1 MNMSVRLNNLAAVST
16 GTARAVFESA
26 NAAYRAIFENEENE
40 LAELSELG
48 NELGDDLGTEA
59 ETEDPNATQEP
70 AEQTEQPSP
79 EQPAPEQSGPA
90 PEPQNVNA
98 QSQPASISA
107 DALIKELK
115 DLKYDE
121 KIRIV
126 AQKMKRAAK
135 GKAPDAE
142 DMAKPVAEA
151 IAKYMTKKGY
161 AAMDKEDF
169 EKALEYSRIVK
180 YNPDNV
186 HYAFFGRYSEA
197 FCMMQLAKRNSMF
210 TMEEAERRY
219 QEEIAFFRNEM
230 LKTNENAAY
239 ALVFRTRMYAEI
251 GKFTKAE
258 ELADLMA
265 DSDKAEMMDYIAQC
279 RKEQE

>member
-1 MNMSVRLNNLAAVST
+1 MNMSVRLNNLAAIST
-16 GTARAVFESA
+16 GSARAVFESA
-26 NAAYRAIFENEENE
+26 NAAYNAIFEGEEDE

-48 NELGDDLGTEA
+48 NELGDDLGAGE
-59 ETEDPNATQEP
+59 ET
-70 AEQTEQPSP
+70 TEQPAEEPAP
-79 EQPAPEQSGPA
+79 EQPAPEQPAPEPSAPA

-169 EKALEYSRIVK
+169 EKVVK
-180 YNPDNV
+180 TTIMSATTQAEKVQTQSTENQP
-186 HYAFFGRYSEA
+186 APEQPAEA
-197 FCMMQLAKRNSMF
+197 APAPEAPAEEPPA
-210 TMEEAERRY
+210 EEAP
-219 QEEIAFFRNEM
+219 
-230 LKTNENAAY
+230 
-239 ALVFRTRMYAEI
+239 
-251 GKFTKAE
+251 AE
-258 ELADLMA
+258 EPP
-265 DSDKAEMMDYIAQC
+265 AEGGD
-279 RKEQE
+279 ETGDELGL

>member
-26 NAAYRAIFENEENE
+26 NAAYRAIFEGEEDE

-48 NELGDDLGTEA
+48 NELGDDLSAVET
-59 ETEDPNATQEP
+59 TEDSNATQEP
-70 AEQTEQPSP
+70 AEQP
-79 EQPAPEQSGPA
+79 EKPAPEQPA

-161 AAMDKEDF
+161 AAMSKEDF
-169 EKALEYSRIVK
+169 EKVVK
-180 YNPDNV
+180 TTIMSATTQAEKVQKQSTESQTAPEQP
-186 HYAFFGRYSEA
+186 AEA
-197 FCMMQLAKRNSMF
+197 APAPEAPV
-210 TMEEAERRY
+210 EEAP
-219 QEEIAFFRNEM
+219 
-230 LKTNENAAY
+230 
-239 ALVFRTRMYAEI
+239 
-251 GKFTKAE
+251 AE
-258 ELADLMA
+258 EAP
-265 DSDKAEMMDYIAQC
+265 AEGGGD
-279 RKEQE
+279 ENTGDELGL

>member
-1 MNMSVRLNNLAAVST
+1 MNMSVRLNNLAAIST

-26 NAAYRAIFENEENE
+26 NAAYSAIFEGEEDE

-48 NELGDDLGTEA
+48 NELGDDLGTDE
-59 ETEDPNATQEP
+59 ETEDPNAAQEP
-70 AEQTEQPSP
+70 AEQP
-79 EQPAPEQSGPA
+79 EQPAPEQPA

-107 DALIKELK
+107 DALIEELK
-115 DLKYDE
+115 NLKYDE

-161 AAMDKEDF
+161 AAMSKEDF
-169 EKALEYSRIVK
+169 EKVVK
-180 YNPDNV
+180 TTIMSATTQAEKVQKQSTENRP
-186 HYAFFGRYSEA
+186 APEQPSEA
-197 FCMMQLAKRNSMF
+197 VSAS
-210 TMEEAERRY
+210 EA
-219 QEEIAFFRNEM
+219 
-230 LKTNENAAY
+230 T
-239 ALVFRTRMYAEI
+239 
-251 GKFTKAE
+251 AE
-258 ELADLMA
+258 EPPTKEAP
-265 DSDKAEMMDYIAQC
+265 AEEPPGEGGDGTGD
-279 RKEQE
+279 ELGL

>member
-26 NAAYRAIFENEENE
+26 NAAYRAIFEGEEDE

-48 NELGDDLGTEA
+48 NELGDDLSAVET
-59 ETEDPNATQEP
+59 TEDSNATQEP
-70 AEQTEQPSP
+70 AEQP

-115 DLKYDE
+115 NLKYDE

-161 AAMDKEDF
+161 AAMSKEDF
-169 EKALEYSRIVK
+169 EKVVK
-180 YNPDNV
+180 TTIMSATKQAEKAQTQSTENQP
-186 HYAFFGRYSEA
+186 APEQPAEA
-197 FCMMQLAKRNSMF
+197 VSAP
-210 TMEEAERRY
+210 EAP
-219 QEEIAFFRNEM
+219 
-230 LKTNENAAY
+230 
-239 ALVFRTRMYAEI
+239 
-251 GKFTKAE
+251 AE
-258 ELADLMA
+258 EPPAKEA
-265 DSDKAEMMDYIAQC
+265 PAEEPPAEGGDNI
-279 RKEQE
+279 

>member
-26 NAAYRAIFENEENE
+26 NAAYRAIFEGEEDE

-48 NELGDDLGTEA
+48 NELGDDLSAA
-59 ETEDPNATQEP
+59 ETTEDSNATQEP
-70 AEQTEQPSP
+70 AEQP

-115 DLKYDE
+115 NLKYDE

-151 IAKYMTKKGY
+151 IARYMTKKGY
-161 AAMDKEDF
+161 AAMSKEDF
-169 EKALEYSRIVK
+169 EKVVK
-180 YNPDNV
+180 TTIMSATTQAEKVQKQSTESQTAPEQP
-186 HYAFFGRYSEA
+186 AEA
-197 FCMMQLAKRNSMF
+197 APAPEAPV
-210 TMEEAERRY
+210 EEAP
-219 QEEIAFFRNEM
+219 
-230 LKTNENAAY
+230 
-239 ALVFRTRMYAEI
+239 
-251 GKFTKAE
+251 AE
-258 ELADLMA
+258 EAPTEGGGDENTGDELGL
-265 DSDKAEMMDYIAQC
+265 
-279 RKEQE
+279 

>member
-26 NAAYRAIFENEENE
+26 NAAYRAIFEGEEDE

-48 NELGDDLGTEA
+48 NELGDDLSAVET
-59 ETEDPNATQEP
+59 TEDSNATQEP
-70 AEQTEQPSP
+70 AEQP
-79 EQPAPEQSGPA
+79 EKPAPEQPA

-169 EKALEYSRIVK
+169 EKVVK
-180 YNPDNV
+180 TTIMSATKQAEKVQTQSTENQP
-186 HYAFFGRYSEA
+186 APEQPAEA
-197 FCMMQLAKRNSMF
+197 APAPEAPAEEPPA
-210 TMEEAERRY
+210 EEAP
-219 QEEIAFFRNEM
+219 
-230 LKTNENAAY
+230 
-239 ALVFRTRMYAEI
+239 
-251 GKFTKAE
+251 AE
-258 ELADLMA
+258 EPP
-265 DSDKAEMMDYIAQC
+265 AEGGD
-279 RKEQE
+279 ETGDELGL

>member
-26 NAAYRAIFENEENE
+26 NAAYRAIFEGEEDE

-48 NELGDDLGTEA
+48 NELGDDLSAVET
-59 ETEDPNATQEP
+59 TEDSNATQEP
-70 AEQTEQPSP
+70 AEQP

-115 DLKYDE
+115 NLKYDE

-161 AAMDKEDF
+161 AAMSKEDF
-169 EKALEYSRIVK
+169 EKVVK
-180 YNPDNV
+180 TTIMSATTQAEKVQKQSTESQTAPEQP
-186 HYAFFGRYSEA
+186 AEA
-197 FCMMQLAKRNSMF
+197 APAP
-210 TMEEAERRY
+210 EA
-219 QEEIAFFRNEM
+219 
-230 LKTNENAAY
+230 T
-239 ALVFRTRMYAEI
+239 
-251 GKFTKAE
+251 AE
-258 ELADLMA
+258 EPPTKEAPAEEPPAEGGDGT
-265 DSDKAEMMDYIAQC
+265 SDELGL
-279 RKEQE
+279 

>member
-48 NELGDDLGTEA
+48 NELGDDLGTNE

-70 AEQTEQPSP
+70 AEQTEQPAS

-115 DLKYDE
+115 DRTVVTNGDQTTTICKYLTE
-121 KIRIV
+121 
-126 AQKMKRAAK
+126 
-135 GKAPDAE
+135 GKSF
-142 DMAKPVAEA
+142 
-151 IAKYMTKKGY
+151 
-161 AAMDKEDF
+161 F
-169 EKALEYSRIVK
+169 ERC
-180 YNPDNV
+180 
-186 HYAFFGRYSEA
+186 G
-197 FCMMQLAKRNSMF
+197 CG
-210 TMEEAERRY
+210 T
-219 QEEIAFFRNEM
+219 
-230 LKTNENAAY
+230 
-239 ALVFRTRMYAEI
+239 
-251 GKFTKAE
+251 
-258 ELADLMA
+258 
-265 DSDKAEMMDYIAQC
+265 
-279 RKEQE
+279 

>member
-26 NAAYRAIFENEENE
+26 NAAYRAIFEGEEDE

-48 NELGDDLGTEA
+48 NELGDDLSAVET
-59 ETEDPNATQEP
+59 TEDSNATQEP
-70 AEQTEQPSP
+70 AEQP

-161 AAMDKEDF
+161 AAMSKEDF
-169 EKALEYSRIVK
+169 EKVVK
-180 YNPDNV
+180 TTIMSATKQAEKVQKQSTENQTAPEQPP
-186 HYAFFGRYSEA
+186 EA
-197 FCMMQLAKRNSMF
+197 VSAPEAPGEEPPAK
-210 TMEEAERRY
+210 EAP
-219 QEEIAFFRNEM
+219 
-230 LKTNENAAY
+230 
-239 ALVFRTRMYAEI
+239 
-251 GKFTKAE
+251 AE
-258 ELADLMA
+258 EPP
-265 DSDKAEMMDYIAQC
+265 AEGEDGTGD
-279 RKEQE
+279 ELGL

>member
-1 MNMSVRLNNLAAVST
+1 MCMSVRLNNLAAVST

-26 NAAYRAIFENEENE
+26 NAAYRAIFEGEEDE

-48 NELGDDLGTEA
+48 NELGDDLGANE

-70 AEQTEQPSP
+70 AEQP

-115 DLKYDE
+115 NLKYDE

-161 AAMDKEDF
+161 AAMSKEDF
-169 EKALEYSRIVK
+169 EKVVK
-180 YNPDNV
+180 TTIMSATTQAEKVQKQSTESQTAPEQP
-186 HYAFFGRYSEA
+186 AEA
-197 FCMMQLAKRNSMF
+197 APAPEAPV
-210 TMEEAERRY
+210 EEAP
-219 QEEIAFFRNEM
+219 
-230 LKTNENAAY
+230 
-239 ALVFRTRMYAEI
+239 
-251 GKFTKAE
+251 AE
-258 ELADLMA
+258 EAPTEGGGDENTGDELGL
-265 DSDKAEMMDYIAQC
+265 
-279 RKEQE
+279 

>member
-26 NAAYRAIFENEENE
+26 NAAYRAIFEGEEDE

-48 NELGDDLGTEA
+48 NELGDDLSAVET
-59 ETEDPNATQEP
+59 TEDSNATQEP
-70 AEQTEQPSP
+70 AEQP

-115 DLKYDE
+115 NLKYDE

-161 AAMDKEDF
+161 AAMSKEDF
-169 EKALEYSRIVK
+169 EKVVK
-180 YNPDNV
+180 TTIMSATKQAEKVQKQSTENQP
-186 HYAFFGRYSEA
+186 APEQPAEA
-197 FCMMQLAKRNSMF
+197 APAPEAPAEEPPA
-210 TMEEAERRY
+210 EEAP
-219 QEEIAFFRNEM
+219 
-230 LKTNENAAY
+230 
-239 ALVFRTRMYAEI
+239 
-251 GKFTKAE
+251 AE
-258 ELADLMA
+258 EPP
-265 DSDKAEMMDYIAQC
+265 AEGGD
-279 RKEQE
+279 ETGDELGL

>member
-26 NAAYRAIFENEENE
+26 NAAYSAIFEGEEDE

-48 NELGDDLGTEA
+48 NELGDDLSAVET
-59 ETEDPNATQEP
+59 TEDSNATQEP
-70 AEQTEQPSP
+70 AEQP

-161 AAMDKEDF
+161 AAMSKEDF
-169 EKALEYSRIVK
+169 EKVVK
-180 YNPDNV
+180 TTIMSATKQAEKAQTQSTENQP
-186 HYAFFGRYSEA
+186 APEQPAEA
-197 FCMMQLAKRNSMF
+197 APAP
-210 TMEEAERRY
+210 EAP
-219 QEEIAFFRNEM
+219 
-230 LKTNENAAY
+230 
-239 ALVFRTRMYAEI
+239 
-251 GKFTKAE
+251 AE
-258 ELADLMA
+258 EPPAKEAPAEEPPAEGGDGT
-265 DSDKAEMMDYIAQC
+265 SDELGL
-279 RKEQE
+279 

>member
-26 NAAYRAIFENEENE
+26 NAAYRAIFEGEEDE

-48 NELGDDLGTEA
+48 NELGDDLSAVET
-59 ETEDPNATQEP
+59 TEDSNATQEP
-70 AEQTEQPSP
+70 AEQP

-115 DLKYDE
+115 NLKYDE

-161 AAMDKEDF
+161 AAMSKEDF
-169 EKALEYSRIVK
+169 EKVVK
-180 YNPDNV
+180 TTIMSATTQAEKVQKQSTENQP
-186 HYAFFGRYSEA
+186 APEQPSEA
-197 FCMMQLAKRNSMF
+197 ASASEA
-210 TMEEAERRY
+210 TAEETPAEEAP
-219 QEEIAFFRNEM
+219 
-230 LKTNENAAY
+230 
-239 ALVFRTRMYAEI
+239 
-251 GKFTKAE
+251 AE
-258 ELADLMA
+258 EPP
-265 DSDKAEMMDYIAQC
+265 AEGGEENTGD
-279 RKEQE
+279 ELGL

>member
-26 NAAYRAIFENEENE
+26 NAAYRAIFEGEEDE

-48 NELGDDLGTEA
+48 NELGDDLSAA
-59 ETEDPNATQEP
+59 ETTEDSNATQEP
-70 AEQTEQPSP
+70 AEQP

-115 DLKYDE
+115 NLKYDE

-161 AAMDKEDF
+161 AAMSKEDF
-169 EKALEYSRIVK
+169 EKVVK
-180 YNPDNV
+180 TTIMSATTQAEKVQKQSTENQP
-186 HYAFFGRYSEA
+186 APEQPSEA
-197 FCMMQLAKRNSMF
+197 VSAS
-210 TMEEAERRY
+210 EA
-219 QEEIAFFRNEM
+219 
-230 LKTNENAAY
+230 T
-239 ALVFRTRMYAEI
+239 
-251 GKFTKAE
+251 AE
-258 ELADLMA
+258 EPPAKEA
-265 DSDKAEMMDYIAQC
+265 PAEEPPGEGGDGAGD
-279 RKEQE
+279 ELGL

>member
-1 MNMSVRLNNLAAVST
+1 MNMSVRLNNLAAIST

-26 NAAYRAIFENEENE
+26 NAAYSAIFEGEEDE

-48 NELGDDLGTEA
+48 NELGDDLGTDE
-59 ETEDPNATQEP
+59 ETEDPNAAQEP
-70 AEQTEQPSP
+70 AEQPEQPAP
-79 EQPAPEQSGPA
+79 EHPAPEQSGPA

-135 GKAPDAE
+135 GKTPDAE

-161 AAMDKEDF
+161 AAMSKEDF
-169 EKALEYSRIVK
+169 EKVVK
-180 YNPDNV
+180 TTIMSATTQAEKVQKQSTENQP
-186 HYAFFGRYSEA
+186 APEQPSEA
-197 FCMMQLAKRNSMF
+197 ASASEA
-210 TMEEAERRY
+210 TAEETPAEEAP
-219 QEEIAFFRNEM
+219 
-230 LKTNENAAY
+230 
-239 ALVFRTRMYAEI
+239 
-251 GKFTKAE
+251 AE
-258 ELADLMA
+258 EPP
-265 DSDKAEMMDYIAQC
+265 AEGGEENTGD
-279 RKEQE
+279 ELGL

>member
-1 MNMSVRLNNLAAVST
+1 MNMSVRLNNLAAIST

-26 NAAYRAIFENEENE
+26 NAAYRAIFEGEEDE

-48 NELGDDLGTEA
+48 NELGDDLSAVET
-59 ETEDPNATQEP
+59 TEDSNATQEP
-70 AEQTEQPSP
+70 AEQP

-161 AAMDKEDF
+161 AAMSKEDF
-169 EKALEYSRIVK
+169 EKVVK
-180 YNPDNV
+180 TTIMSATTQAEKVQKQSTENQP
-186 HYAFFGRYSEA
+186 APEQPSEA
-197 FCMMQLAKRNSMF
+197 ASASEA
-210 TMEEAERRY
+210 TAEETPAEEAP
-219 QEEIAFFRNEM
+219 
-230 LKTNENAAY
+230 
-239 ALVFRTRMYAEI
+239 
-251 GKFTKAE
+251 AE
-258 ELADLMA
+258 EPP
-265 DSDKAEMMDYIAQC
+265 AEGGEENTGD
-279 RKEQE
+279 ELGL

>member
-26 NAAYRAIFENEENE
+26 NAAYRAIFEGEEDE

-59 ETEDPNATQEP
+59 ETEGPNATQEP
-70 AEQTEQPSP
+70 AEQP

-115 DLKYDE
+115 NLKYDE

-161 AAMDKEDF
+161 AAMSKEDF
-169 EKALEYSRIVK
+169 EKVVK
-180 YNPDNV
+180 TTIMSATTQAEKVQKQSTENQP
-186 HYAFFGRYSEA
+186 APEQPAEA
-197 FCMMQLAKRNSMF
+197 PAPEAPVEEPPAK
-210 TMEEAERRY
+210 EAP
-219 QEEIAFFRNEM
+219 
-230 LKTNENAAY
+230 
-239 ALVFRTRMYAEI
+239 
-251 GKFTKAE
+251 AE
-258 ELADLMA
+258 EPP
-265 DSDKAEMMDYIAQC
+265 AEGGDGTGD
-279 RKEQE
+279 ELGL

>member
-26 NAAYRAIFENEENE
+26 NAAYRAIFEGEEDE

-48 NELGDDLGTEA
+48 NELGDDLSAA
-59 ETEDPNATQEP
+59 ETTEDSNATQEP
-70 AEQTEQPSP
+70 AEQP

-115 DLKYDE
+115 NLKYDE

-161 AAMDKEDF
+161 AAMSKEDF
-169 EKALEYSRIVK
+169 EKVVK
-180 YNPDNV
+180 TTIMSATTQAEKVQKQSTESQTAPEQP
-186 HYAFFGRYSEA
+186 AEA
-197 FCMMQLAKRNSMF
+197 APAPEAPV
-210 TMEEAERRY
+210 EEAP
-219 QEEIAFFRNEM
+219 
-230 LKTNENAAY
+230 
-239 ALVFRTRMYAEI
+239 
-251 GKFTKAE
+251 AE
-258 ELADLMA
+258 EAP
-265 DSDKAEMMDYIAQC
+265 AEGGGD
-279 RKEQE
+279 ENTGDELGL

>member
-1 MNMSVRLNNLAAVST
+1 MCMSVRLNNLAAVST

-26 NAAYRAIFENEENE
+26 NAAYRAIFEGEEDE

-48 NELGDDLGTEA
+48 NELGDDLSAVET
-59 ETEDPNATQEP
+59 TEDSNATQEP
-70 AEQTEQPSP
+70 AKQP
-79 EQPAPEQSGPA
+79 EQPAPGQSGPA

-115 DLKYDE
+115 NLKYDE

-142 DMAKPVAEA
+142 DMTRPVAEA

-161 AAMDKEDF
+161 AAMSKEDF
-169 EKALEYSRIVK
+169 EKVVK
-180 YNPDNV
+180 TTIMSATTQAEKVQKQSTESQTAPEQP
-186 HYAFFGRYSEA
+186 AEA
-197 FCMMQLAKRNSMF
+197 APAPEAPV
-210 TMEEAERRY
+210 EEAP
-219 QEEIAFFRNEM
+219 
-230 LKTNENAAY
+230 
-239 ALVFRTRMYAEI
+239 
-251 GKFTKAE
+251 AE
-258 ELADLMA
+258 EAPAEGGGDENTGDELDL
-265 DSDKAEMMDYIAQC
+265 
-279 RKEQE
+279 

>member
-26 NAAYRAIFENEENE
+26 NAAYRAIFEGEEDE

-48 NELGDDLGTEA
+48 NELGDDLSAVET
-59 ETEDPNATQEP
+59 TEDSNATQEP
-70 AEQTEQPSP
+70 AEQP

-115 DLKYDE
+115 NLKYDE

-161 AAMDKEDF
+161 AAMSKEDF
-169 EKALEYSRIVK
+169 EKVVK
-180 YNPDNV
+180 TTIMSATKQAEKAQTQSTENQP
-186 HYAFFGRYSEA
+186 APEQPAEA
-197 FCMMQLAKRNSMF
+197 APAP
-210 TMEEAERRY
+210 EAP
-219 QEEIAFFRNEM
+219 
-230 LKTNENAAY
+230 
-239 ALVFRTRMYAEI
+239 
-251 GKFTKAE
+251 AE
-258 ELADLMA
+258 EPPAKEA
-265 DSDKAEMMDYIAQC
+265 PAEEPPGEGGDGAGD
-279 RKEQE
+279 ELGL

>member
-26 NAAYRAIFENEENE
+26 NAAYRAIFEGEEDE

-48 NELGDDLGTEA
+48 NELGDDLSAVET
-59 ETEDPNATQEP
+59 TEDSNATQEP
-70 AEQTEQPSP
+70 AEQP

-90 PEPQNVNA
+90 PEPQSVNA

-115 DLKYDE
+115 NLKYDE

-161 AAMDKEDF
+161 AAMSKEDF
-169 EKALEYSRIVK
+169 EKVVK
-180 YNPDNV
+180 TTIMSATTQAEKVQKQSTENQP
-186 HYAFFGRYSEA
+186 APEQPSEA
-197 FCMMQLAKRNSMF
+197 VSAS
-210 TMEEAERRY
+210 EA
-219 QEEIAFFRNEM
+219 
-230 LKTNENAAY
+230 T
-239 ALVFRTRMYAEI
+239 
-251 GKFTKAE
+251 AE
-258 ELADLMA
+258 EPPAKEA
-265 DSDKAEMMDYIAQC
+265 PAEEPPGEGGDGTGD
-279 RKEQE
+279 ELGL

>member
-26 NAAYRAIFENEENE
+26 NAAYRAIFEGEEDE

-48 NELGDDLGTEA
+48 NELGDDLSAVET
-59 ETEDPNATQEP
+59 TEDSNATQEP
-70 AEQTEQPSP
+70 AEQP

-161 AAMDKEDF
+161 AAMSKEDF
-169 EKALEYSRIVK
+169 EKVVK
-180 YNPDNV
+180 TTIMSATTQAEKVQKQSTENQP
-186 HYAFFGRYSEA
+186 APEQPSEA
-197 FCMMQLAKRNSMF
+197 ASASEA
-210 TMEEAERRY
+210 TAEETPAEEAP
-219 QEEIAFFRNEM
+219 
-230 LKTNENAAY
+230 
-239 ALVFRTRMYAEI
+239 
-251 GKFTKAE
+251 AE
-258 ELADLMA
+258 EPP
-265 DSDKAEMMDYIAQC
+265 AEGGEENTGD
-279 RKEQE
+279 EFGL

>member
-1 MNMSVRLNNLAAVST
+1 MNISARLNNLAAVST

-26 NAAYRAIFENEENE
+26 NAAYNAIFESEEDE

-48 NELGDDLGTEA
+48 NELGDDLGMGE
-59 ETEDPNATQEP
+59 ENEDPNATQEP
-70 AEQTEQPSP
+70 AEQP
-79 EQPAPEQSGPA
+79 EQPAPEQPA

-98 QSQPASISA
+98 QSQSASISA

-161 AAMDKEDF
+161 AAMSKEDF
-169 EKALEYSRIVK
+169 EKVVK
-180 YNPDNV
+180 TTIMSATTQAEKVQTQSTENQP
-186 HYAFFGRYSEA
+186 AQEQPAEA
-197 FCMMQLAKRNSMF
+197 APAPEAPAEEPPS
-210 TMEEAERRY
+210 EEAP
-219 QEEIAFFRNEM
+219 
-230 LKTNENAAY
+230 
-239 ALVFRTRMYAEI
+239 
-251 GKFTKAE
+251 AE
-258 ELADLMA
+258 EPP
-265 DSDKAEMMDYIAQC
+265 AEGGD
-279 RKEQE
+279 ETGDELGL

>member
-1 MNMSVRLNNLAAVST
+1 MNMPVRLNNLAAVST

-26 NAAYRAIFENEENE
+26 NAAYRAIFEGEEDE

-48 NELGDDLGTEA
+48 NELGDDLGANET
-59 ETEDPNATQEP
+59 TEDSDATQEP
-70 AEQTEQPSP
+70 AEQP
-79 EQPAPEQSGPA
+79 EKPAPEQPA

-161 AAMDKEDF
+161 AAMSKEDF
-169 EKALEYSRIVK
+169 EKVVK
-180 YNPDNV
+180 TTIMSATKQAEKVQKQSTENQP
-186 HYAFFGRYSEA
+186 APEQPAEA
-197 FCMMQLAKRNSMF
+197 APAPEAPAEEPPA
-210 TMEEAERRY
+210 EEAP
-219 QEEIAFFRNEM
+219 
-230 LKTNENAAY
+230 
-239 ALVFRTRMYAEI
+239 
-251 GKFTKAE
+251 AE
-258 ELADLMA
+258 EPP
-265 DSDKAEMMDYIAQC
+265 AEGGD
-279 RKEQE
+279 ETGDELGL

>member
-48 NELGDDLGTEA
+48 NELGDDLGTNE

-70 AEQTEQPSP
+70 AEQTEQPAS

-169 EKALEYSRIVK
+169 EKVVK
-180 YNPDNV
+180 TTIMS
-186 HYAFFGRYSEA
+186 ATT
-197 FCMMQLAKRNSMF
+197 Q
-210 TMEEAERRY
+210 AE
-219 QEEIAFFRNEM
+219 
-230 LKTNENAAY
+230 
-239 ALVFRTRMYAEI
+239 
-251 GKFTKAE
+251 
-258 ELADLMA
+258 
-265 DSDKAEMMDYIAQC
+265 
-279 RKEQE
+279 

>member
-26 NAAYRAIFENEENE
+26 NAAYRAIFEGEEDE

-48 NELGDDLGTEA
+48 NELGDDLGANET
-59 ETEDPNATQEP
+59 TEDSNATQEP
-70 AEQTEQPSP
+70 AEQP
-79 EQPAPEQSGPA
+79 EQPAPEQPA

-161 AAMDKEDF
+161 AAMSKEDF
-169 EKALEYSRIVK
+169 EKVVK
-180 YNPDNV
+180 TTIMSATTQAEKVQKQSTENQP
-186 HYAFFGRYSEA
+186 APEQPSEA
-197 FCMMQLAKRNSMF
+197 VSAS
-210 TMEEAERRY
+210 EA
-219 QEEIAFFRNEM
+219 
-230 LKTNENAAY
+230 T
-239 ALVFRTRMYAEI
+239 
-251 GKFTKAE
+251 AE
-258 ELADLMA
+258 EPPAKEA
-265 DSDKAEMMDYIAQC
+265 PAEEPPGEGGDGTGD
-279 RKEQE
+279 ELGL

>member
-1 MNMSVRLNNLAAVST
+1 MNISVRLNNLAAVST

-26 NAAYRAIFENEENE
+26 NAAYRAIFEGEEDE

-48 NELGDDLGTEA
+48 NELGDDLSAVET
-59 ETEDPNATQEP
+59 TEDSNATQEP
-70 AEQTEQPSP
+70 AEQP

-115 DLKYDE
+115 NLKYDE

-161 AAMDKEDF
+161 AAMSKEDF
-169 EKALEYSRIVK
+169 EKVVK
-180 YNPDNV
+180 TTIMSATKQAEKVQKQSTENQP
-186 HYAFFGRYSEA
+186 APEQPPEA
-197 FCMMQLAKRNSMF
+197 VSAPEAPV
-210 TMEEAERRY
+210 EEAP
-219 QEEIAFFRNEM
+219 
-230 LKTNENAAY
+230 
-239 ALVFRTRMYAEI
+239 
-251 GKFTKAE
+251 AE
-258 ELADLMA
+258 EAP
-265 DSDKAEMMDYIAQC
+265 AEGGGD
-279 RKEQE
+279 ENTGDELGL

>member
-1 MNMSVRLNNLAAVST
+1 MSVRLNNLAAVST

-26 NAAYRAIFENEENE
+26 NAAYRAIFEGEEDE

-48 NELGDDLGTEA
+48 NELGDDLSAVET
-59 ETEDPNATQEP
+59 TEDSNATQEP
-70 AEQTEQPSP
+70 AKQP
-79 EQPAPEQSGPA
+79 EQPPPGQSGPA

-115 DLKYDE
+115 NLKYDE

-142 DMAKPVAEA
+142 DMTRPVAEA

-161 AAMDKEDF
+161 AAMSKEDF
-169 EKALEYSRIVK
+169 EKVVK
-180 YNPDNV
+180 TTIMSATIQAEKVQKQSTESQTAPEQP
-186 HYAFFGRYSEA
+186 AEA
-197 FCMMQLAKRNSMF
+197 APAPEAPVEE
-210 TMEEAERRY
+210 TPAEEAPTEGGGD
-219 QEEIAFFRNEM
+219 
-230 LKTNENAAY
+230 EN
-239 ALVFRTRMYAEI
+239 T
-251 GKFTKAE
+251 GD
-258 ELADLMA
+258 ELGL
-265 DSDKAEMMDYIAQC
+265 
-279 RKEQE
+279 

>member
-26 NAAYRAIFENEENE
+26 NAAYRAIFEGEEDE

-48 NELGDDLGTEA
+48 NELGDDLSAVET
-59 ETEDPNATQEP
+59 TEDSNATQEP
-70 AEQTEQPSP
+70 AEQP

-161 AAMDKEDF
+161 AAMSKEDF
-169 EKALEYSRIVK
+169 EKVVK
-180 YNPDNV
+180 TTIMSATTQAEKVQKQSTESQTAPEQP
-186 HYAFFGRYSEA
+186 AEA
-197 FCMMQLAKRNSMF
+197 APAPEAPV
-210 TMEEAERRY
+210 EEAP
-219 QEEIAFFRNEM
+219 
-230 LKTNENAAY
+230 
-239 ALVFRTRMYAEI
+239 
-251 GKFTKAE
+251 AE
-258 ELADLMA
+258 EAPTEGGGEENTGDELGL
-265 DSDKAEMMDYIAQC
+265 
-279 RKEQE
+279 

>member
-1 MNMSVRLNNLAAVST
+1 MNMSVRLNNLAAIST

-26 NAAYRAIFENEENE
+26 NAAYRAIFEGEEDE

-48 NELGDDLGTEA
+48 NELGDDLSAA
-59 ETEDPNATQEP
+59 ETIEDSNATQEP
-70 AEQTEQPSP
+70 AEQP

-115 DLKYDE
+115 NLKYDE

-161 AAMDKEDF
+161 AAMSKEDF
-169 EKALEYSRIVK
+169 EKVVK
-180 YNPDNV
+180 TTIMSATTQAEKVQKQSTENQP
-186 HYAFFGRYSEA
+186 APEQPSEA
-197 FCMMQLAKRNSMF
+197 ASASEA
-210 TMEEAERRY
+210 TAEETPAEEAP
-219 QEEIAFFRNEM
+219 
-230 LKTNENAAY
+230 
-239 ALVFRTRMYAEI
+239 
-251 GKFTKAE
+251 AE
-258 ELADLMA
+258 EPP
-265 DSDKAEMMDYIAQC
+265 AEGGEENTGD
-279 RKEQE
+279 ELGL

>member
-26 NAAYRAIFENEENE
+26 NAAYRAIFEGEEDE

-48 NELGDDLGTEA
+48 NELGDDLSAVET
-59 ETEDPNATQEP
+59 TEDSNATQEP
-70 AEQTEQPSP
+70 AEQP

-115 DLKYDE
+115 NLKYDE

-161 AAMDKEDF
+161 AAMSKEDF
-169 EKALEYSRIVK
+169 EKVVK
-180 YNPDNV
+180 TTIMSATKQAEKVQKQSTENQP
-186 HYAFFGRYSEA
+186 APEQPAEA
-197 FCMMQLAKRNSMF
+197 APAP
-210 TMEEAERRY
+210 EAP
-219 QEEIAFFRNEM
+219 
-230 LKTNENAAY
+230 
-239 ALVFRTRMYAEI
+239 
-251 GKFTKAE
+251 AE
-258 ELADLMA
+258 EPPAKEAPAEEPPAEGADGTGDELGL
-265 DSDKAEMMDYIAQC
+265 
-279 RKEQE
+279 

>member
-26 NAAYRAIFENEENE
+26 NAAYRAIFEGEEDE

-48 NELGDDLGTEA
+48 NELGDDLSAA
-59 ETEDPNATQEP
+59 ETTEDSNATQEP
-70 AEQTEQPSP
+70 AEQP

-115 DLKYDE
+115 NLKYDE

-161 AAMDKEDF
+161 AAMSKEDF
-169 EKALEYSRIVK
+169 EKVVK
-180 YNPDNV
+180 TTIMSATTQAEKVQKQSTESQTAPEQP
-186 HYAFFGRYSEA
+186 AEA
-197 FCMMQLAKRNSMF
+197 APAPEAPV
-210 TMEEAERRY
+210 EEA
-219 QEEIAFFRNEM
+219 A
-230 LKTNENAAY
+230 
-239 ALVFRTRMYAEI
+239 
-251 GKFTKAE
+251 AE
-258 ELADLMA
+258 EAP
-265 DSDKAEMMDYIAQC
+265 AEGGGD
-279 RKEQE
+279 ENTGDELGL

>member
-26 NAAYRAIFENEENE
+26 NAAYRAIFEGEEDE

-48 NELGDDLGTEA
+48 NELGDDLSAA
-59 ETEDPNATQEP
+59 ETTEDSNATQEP
-70 AEQTEQPSP
+70 AEQP

-115 DLKYDE
+115 NLKYDE

-142 DMAKPVAEA
+142 DMAKPVAEE

-161 AAMDKEDF
+161 AAMSKEDF
-169 EKALEYSRIVK
+169 EKVVK
-180 YNPDNV
+180 TTIMSATTQAEKVQKQSTESQTAPEQP
-186 HYAFFGRYSEA
+186 AEA
-197 FCMMQLAKRNSMF
+197 APAPEAPV
-210 TMEEAERRY
+210 EEAP
-219 QEEIAFFRNEM
+219 
-230 LKTNENAAY
+230 
-239 ALVFRTRMYAEI
+239 
-251 GKFTKAE
+251 AE
-258 ELADLMA
+258 EAPTEGGGDENTGDELGL
-265 DSDKAEMMDYIAQC
+265 
-279 RKEQE
+279 

>member
-26 NAAYRAIFENEENE
+26 NAAYRAIFEGEEDE

-48 NELGDDLGTEA
+48 NELGDDLSAVET
-59 ETEDPNATQEP
+59 TEDSNATQEP
-70 AEQTEQPSP
+70 AEQP

-115 DLKYDE
+115 NLKYDE

-135 GKAPDAE
+135 GKTPDAE

-161 AAMDKEDF
+161 AAMSKEDF
-169 EKALEYSRIVK
+169 EKVVK
-180 YNPDNV
+180 TTIMSATTQAEKVQKQSTENQP
-186 HYAFFGRYSEA
+186 APEQPSEA
-197 FCMMQLAKRNSMF
+197 ASASEA
-210 TMEEAERRY
+210 TAEETPAEEAP
-219 QEEIAFFRNEM
+219 
-230 LKTNENAAY
+230 
-239 ALVFRTRMYAEI
+239 
-251 GKFTKAE
+251 AE
-258 ELADLMA
+258 EPP
-265 DSDKAEMMDYIAQC
+265 AEGGEENTGD
-279 RKEQE
+279 ELGL

>member
-26 NAAYRAIFENEENE
+26 NAAYSAIFEGEEDE

-48 NELGDDLGTEA
+48 NELGDDLSAVET
-59 ETEDPNATQEP
+59 TEDSNATQEP
-70 AEQTEQPSP
+70 AEQP

-135 GKAPDAE
+135 GKAPNAE

-161 AAMDKEDF
+161 AAMSKEDF
-169 EKALEYSRIVK
+169 EKVVK
-180 YNPDNV
+180 TTIMSATTQAEKAQKQSTESDTSPEQP
-186 HYAFFGRYSEA
+186 AKAAPAPEA
-197 FCMMQLAKRNSMF
+197 P
-210 TMEEAERRY
+210 
-219 QEEIAFFRNEM
+219 
-230 LKTNENAAY
+230 
-239 ALVFRTRMYAEI
+239 
-251 GKFTKAE
+251 AE
-258 ELADLMA
+258 EPSAKEA
-265 DSDKAEMMDYIAQC
+265 PAEEPPAEGGNGSSDELGL
-279 RKEQE
+279 

>member
-26 NAAYRAIFENEENE
+26 NAAYRAIFEGEEDE

-48 NELGDDLGTEA
+48 NELGDDLSAVET
-59 ETEDPNATQEP
+59 TEDSNATQEP
-70 AEQTEQPSP
+70 AEQP

-142 DMAKPVAEA
+142 DMVKPVAEA

-161 AAMDKEDF
+161 AAMSKEDF
-169 EKALEYSRIVK
+169 EKVVK
-180 YNPDNV
+180 TTIMSATTQAEKVQKQSTENQP
-186 HYAFFGRYSEA
+186 APEQPSEA
-197 FCMMQLAKRNSMF
+197 ASASEA
-210 TMEEAERRY
+210 TAEETPAEEAP
-219 QEEIAFFRNEM
+219 
-230 LKTNENAAY
+230 
-239 ALVFRTRMYAEI
+239 
-251 GKFTKAE
+251 AE
-258 ELADLMA
+258 EPP
-265 DSDKAEMMDYIAQC
+265 AEGGEENTGD
-279 RKEQE
+279 ELGL

>member
-1 MNMSVRLNNLAAVST
+1 MKMSVRLNNLAAVST

-26 NAAYRAIFENEENE
+26 NAAYSAIFEGEEDE
-40 LAELSELG
+40 LAELSKLG
-48 NELGDDLGTEA
+48 NELGDDLGANEETEA
-59 ETEDPNATQEP
+59 SNAAQEP
-70 AEQTEQPSP
+70 AEQP

-121 KIRIV
+121 KIRVV

-161 AAMDKEDF
+161 AAMSKEDF
-169 EKALEYSRIVK
+169 EKVVKTTIMSATTQAEKVQKQSTENQAALEQ
-180 YNPDNV
+180 P
-186 HYAFFGRYSEA
+186 AEA
-197 FCMMQLAKRNSMF
+197 APEAPAEEPPA
-210 TMEEAERRY
+210 EEAPAKEPP
-219 QEEIAFFRNEM
+219 
-230 LKTNENAAY
+230 
-239 ALVFRTRMYAEI
+239 AE
-251 GKFTKAE
+251 GGDDTGD
-258 ELADLMA
+258 ELGL
-265 DSDKAEMMDYIAQC
+265 
-279 RKEQE
+279 

>member
-26 NAAYRAIFENEENE
+26 NAAYRAIFEGEEDE

-48 NELGDDLGTEA
+48 NELGDDLSAVET
-59 ETEDPNATQEP
+59 TEDSNATQEP
-70 AEQTEQPSP
+70 AEQP

-115 DLKYDE
+115 NLKYDE

-161 AAMDKEDF
+161 AAMSKEDF
-169 EKALEYSRIVK
+169 EKVVK
-180 YNPDNV
+180 TTIMSATTQAEKVQKQSTESQTAPEQP
-186 HYAFFGRYSEA
+186 AEA
-197 FCMMQLAKRNSMF
+197 APAPEAPV
-210 TMEEAERRY
+210 EEA
-219 QEEIAFFRNEM
+219 A
-230 LKTNENAAY
+230 
-239 ALVFRTRMYAEI
+239 
-251 GKFTKAE
+251 AE
-258 ELADLMA
+258 EAP
-265 DSDKAEMMDYIAQC
+265 AEGGGD
-279 RKEQE
+279 ENTGDELGL